1 MGAPTCAELA
11 MERKGEGIRTAQY
24 FFFFF
29 FFFLQTF
36 RLQSNSKEAAAR
48 QDIHCIWKRD
58 WDTSLN
64 KKKAAAGAKREQASS
79 LAIAVL
85 QGDSY
90 RNNKDSVKAVADKK
104 VDLNDSLCRSGGLSS
119 VGQQSLSLEDVSGD
133 VKEGVKTSLAQALE
147 GMQKKSKTGG
157 EVQAYIKDD
166 IGPNP
171 RKTIRRVQRLHRAG
185 FRQTSAAKGSRVGPA
200 ILSMIAGKSTLHWS

>member
-104 VDLNDSLCRSGGLSS
+104 VDLNDSLCRSGGGLSS
-119 VGQQSLSLEDVSGD
+119 VGQHLYRLRTFLVTSR
-133 VKEGVKTSLAQALE
+133 KE
-147 GMQKKSKTGG
+147 SKLRW
-157 EVQAYIKDD
+157 
-166 IGPNP
+166 
-171 RKTIRRVQRLHRAG
+171 RKRLKACRKRAKLVV
-185 FRQTSAAKGSRVGPA
+185 RSKLISR
-200 ILSMIAGKSTLHWS
+200 MI